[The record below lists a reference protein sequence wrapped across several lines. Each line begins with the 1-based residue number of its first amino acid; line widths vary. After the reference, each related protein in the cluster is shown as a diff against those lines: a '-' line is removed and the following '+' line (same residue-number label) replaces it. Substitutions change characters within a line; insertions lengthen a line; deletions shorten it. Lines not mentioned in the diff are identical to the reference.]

1 VKLAATSSSV
11 VRKDSWGTG
20 YEQQVEKAAQPVKGS
35 KKGANKAT
43 NNAPNASEQVA
54 PAPLAEQPAPR
65 ARPRP
70 RLKILAL
77 PTPEPSPVP
86 TATREAKDEL
96 IDSVDSEPS
105 VPKPAARY
113 VHAAF
118 RTAGIDI
125 NLGIRVAKP
134 RGSSKR
140 HRAKVHTSFFRLVLN
155 WLVIHRES
163 CQINLERAYSC
174 T

>member
-1 VKLAATSSSV
+1 MPANAKPATTSASV
-11 VRKDSWGTG
+11 PRMDSWGTG
-20 YEQQVEKAAQPVKGS
+20 YEQQVEKAVQPVKGS
-35 KKGANKAT
+35 KKGAKKAT
-43 NNAPNASEQVA
+43 NDATNASEQVA
-54 PAPLAEQPAPR
+54 PAPPAEQSAPR

-86 TATREAKDEL
+86 TATREAKGEL

-105 VPKPAARY
+105 APKPSARY

-118 RTAGIDI
+118 RTAGIDM

-134 RGSSKR
+134 RGPSKR
-140 HRAKVHTSFFRLVLN
+140 HRAKVHTISFD
-155 WLVIHRES
+155 S
-163 CQINLERAYSC
+163 S
-174 T
+174 